1 MRPVA
6 MITGGTR
13 GIGLGIAQSLAT
25 AGYDLLLCGRRAETE
40 VEYALADLRRY
51 NVSVKY
57 VQADISQTDDR
68 QSLVE
73 AGKSTY
79 QRLHVLVNNAGIAP
93 RERTDILDL
102 KEDDFGQML
111 QVNLQGGFFL
121 TQMVAQC
128 MIEQRQV
135 DAGFHG
141 KVINISSISASVA
154 SVNRAAYCIAKAG
167 VSMATRLWAVRLAE
181 FGIAVYEVQPGIIK
195 TDMTAAVQ
203 EKYDRLIA
211 DGLLLEERWGT
222 PEDVGK
228 AVCALATGQLPY
240 ATGQVLVLDGGLT
253 LPRL

>member
-13 GIGLGIAQSLAT
+13 GIGLGIAQSLAA

-40 VEYALADLRRY
+40 VENTLADLRRY

-68 QSLVE
+68 HSLVE

-79 QRLHVLVNNAGIAP
+79 QRLNVLVNNAGVAP
-93 RERTDILDL
+93 RERTDILAL

-121 TQMVAQC
+121 TQLAAQW
-128 MIEQRQV
+128 MIEKRQV

-181 FGIAVYEVQPGIIK
+181 FGIDVYEVRPGIIK

-211 DGLLLEERWGT
+211 DGLLLEDRWGT

>member
-121 TQMVAQC
+121 TQLAAQW

>member
-1 MRPVA
+1 

-25 AGYDLLLCGRRAETE
+25 AGYDLMLCGRKSADE
-40 VEYALADLRRY
+40 VEITLADLGSIGNEVRY
-51 NVSVKY
+51 A
-57 VQADISQTDDR
+57 QADISVAEDR
-68 QSLVE
+68 QNLIE
-73 AGKSTY
+73 AVKSTY
-79 QRLHVLVNNAGIAP
+79 QRLHVLVNNAGVAP
-93 RERTDILDL
+93 RQRLDML
-102 KEDDFGQML
+102 ALEEGDFEDL
-111 QVNLQGGFFL
+111 LRINLQGGFFL
-121 TQMVAQC
+121 TQLVAHW
-128 MIEQRQV
+128 MIEQRQA
-135 DAGFHG
+135 DAAYQG

-181 FGIAVYEVQPGIIK
+181 FGIDVYEVRPGIIK

-203 EKYDRLIA
+203 QKYDRLIA

-222 PEDVGK
+222 PEDIGK

>member
-121 TQMVAQC
+121 TQLAAQW
-128 MIEQRQV
+128 MIEQRQA

-154 SVNRAAYCIAKAG
+154 SVNRAAYCLAKAG

-181 FGIAVYEVQPGIIK
+181 FGIDVYEVRPGIIK
-195 TDMTAAVQ
+195 TDMTAAVH

>member
-13 GIGLGIAQSLAT
+13 GIGLGIAQSLAA
-25 AGYDLLLCGRRAETE
+25 AGYDLLLCGRRSEADVAT
-40 VEYALADLRRY
+40 VLADLQKD
-51 NVSVKY
+51 NGSVKY
-57 VQADISQTDDR
+57 LPVDISIDKDR
-68 QSLVE
+68 QHLVE
-73 AGKSTY
+73 AVKSGY
-79 QRLHVLVNNAGIAP
+79 RRLDVLVNNAGIAP
-93 RERTDILDL
+93 RQRVDILAL
-102 KEDDFGQML
+102 EENDFSQML

-121 TQMVAQC
+121 TQLVAQW
-128 MIEQRQV
+128 MIEQQQADLGIR
-135 DAGFHG
+135 G
-141 KVINISSISASVA
+141 KIINISSISASVA
-154 SVNRAAYCIAKAG
+154 SVNRAGYCIAKAG

-181 FGIAVYEVQPGIIK
+181 FGIDVYEVQPGIIK

-203 EKYDRLIA
+203 EKYDRLIEN
-211 DGLLLEERWGT
+211 GLLLEERWGT